1 MVVLSTNTDES
12 DLLTIYEISKV
23 LSSSLDLQRTVR
35 EVVTI
40 LSTHL
45 DGRAVVSLL
54 QESGD
59 LQIFEASGLTA
70 EEKARGRF
78 KLGEGIT
85 GKIMKSGMPMVVPDI
100 SLEPLFLHRTGAHA
114 SQADEVVAFIGVPD
128 PGGAS
133 CHRGAQYR
141 ARARARG
148 VGAL

>member
-1 MVVLSTNTDES
+1 MVALASHTEES

-23 LSSSLDLQRTVR
+23 LGSSLDLQRTVR

-45 DGRAVVSLL
+45 GGRAMVSLL

-59 LQIFEASGLTA
+59 LQILEASGLTA

-85 GKIMKSGMPMVVPDI
+85 GKIMTSAMPMVVPDI
-100 SLEPLFLHRTGAHA
+100 SLEPLFLHRTGAHQGQM
-114 SQADEVVAFIGVPD
+114 SRCVTS
-128 PGGAS
+128 AS
-133 CHRGAQYR
+133 CVCSRWR
-141 ARARARG
+141 PT
-148 VGAL
+148 